1 MQTDRC
7 FFFDHFDH
15 EGAKKKL
22 GKKKAPMGDFAVCG
36 RHAAF
41 LEKVG
46 ENF

>member
-1 MQTDRC
+1 MQTDYR
-7 FFFDHFDH
+7 FFFDH

-41 LEKVG
+41 LEKVD